1 MSFLWMKN
9 ADFMDENCSGAGA
22 AGGPGGGPGG
32 AGTDRRNVG
41 TCVGTCV
48 GACVGPNRVGTSVG
62 PAFRSYG

>member
-1 MSFLWMKN
+1 MKTVFFMDENCLFLWMKN

-41 TCVGTCV
+41 T
-48 GACVGPNRVGTSVG
+48 
-62 PAFRSYG
+62 